1 MNQGWRYVD
10 SSLEGPVFDEQGNLY
25 VSGIPFGRVFR
36 INPDGE
42 WELVTQWDG
51 EPNSMKCPNSGQLLI
66 IYYPNGLVVLDI
78 KTSQVRPFLE
88 RRNSER
94 FKVRKT

>member
-1 MNQGWRYVD
+1 MNQGGCLVD
-10 SSLEGPVFDEQGNLY
+10 SFLEGPVFDEQGNLY
-25 VSGIPFGRVFR
+25 VSDIPYGRVFR

-66 IYYPNGLVVLDI
+66 IYYPNGLVALDI